1 MKLLNK
7 ISAKL
12 KIGEDKIL
20 HFIIC
25 FVITFIGAFLHFLF
39 AIIITLIIAF
49 YKEFIDSH
57 KPGNYWSWRDILA
70 DTLGCLLAVLIHL
83 IFNMLWTTQ

>member
-1 MKLLNK
+1 MKIINK

-12 KIGEDKIL
+12 KIGVDKIL

-25 FVITFIGAFLHFLF
+25 FGITFFGAFLNIWF
-39 AIIITLIIAF
+39 AISVTLIIAF

-57 KPGNYWSWRDILA
+57 KPGNYWSWGDILA
-70 DTLGCLLAVLIHL
+70 DCLGILIAIILWLVLTYL
-83 IFNMLWTTQ
+83 

>member
-12 KIGEDKIL
+12 KIGVDKIL

-25 FVITFIGAFLHFLF
+25 FGITFFGAFLNIWF
-39 AIIITLIIAF
+39 AISVTLIIAF
-49 YKEFIDSH
+49 YKEFMDSH